1 MFRRRRSAVPHID
14 SLLGGS
20 TRIQGDL
27 LFSGGLHLDG
37 SVTGSVKSSGAGPSR
52 LVIGESAVIEGSVV
66 APIVELY
73 GVVRGDIMAPG
84 RVALGPKGRVEGN
97 VHYGSLEVAAG
108 ASIKGKLVKLEI
120 TPKAP
125 SQPENPGGKQ

>member
-1 MFRRRRSAVPHID
+1 MFRRRRSAVPPID

-27 LFSGGLHLDG
+27 LFCGGLHLDG
-37 SVTGSVKSSGAGPSR
+37 AVAGSVKSSGAGPSR

-73 GVVRGDIMAPG
+73 GVVRGDIIAPG
-84 RVALGPKGRVEGN
+84 RVALGPKARVEGN
-97 VHYGSLEVAAG
+97 VHYGALEVAAG
-108 ASIKGKLVKLEI
+108 ASIKGKLVKLEV
-120 TPKAP
+120 TPKATP
-125 SQPENPGGKQ
+125 EPENPGGKQ